1 MIYPY
6 FLIAAFVLGGYV
18 SAIVQGWERLTLRE
32 WSLILILSGLWPLL
46 IPLYLYEKAKEK
58 RP

>member
-1 MIYPY
+1 MIIAY

-18 SAIVQGWERLTLRE
+18 GAIVQSGERLPRQD
-32 WSLILILSGLWPLL
+32 WALIPILSALWPLL
-46 IPLYLYEKAKEK
+46 IPLYLYEKAKEE